1 MLTIIASM
9 ERELSV
15 LRREIFAVRSGSDLR
30 MAVVGSGKSQS
41 QAGVREILNAGSGG
55 PPRQLLMLG
64 FAGAVDQGL
73 KTGDLI
79 LSSRYHLDSPGEDFL
94 TPDTAMRQN
103 GMLAASNAGL
113 PIHYVDSLTVDGIV
127 STPAAK
133 TVLAE
138 KHRVGIVDME
148 DYWLAAAAQE
158 AQVPFVSARAVL
170 DTAEQS
176 LPSYLAGLSR
186 GRAAD
191 VLRAVA
197 VPWQVPVL
205 VGLAFQARI
214 ARLTLARF
222 ATSFI
227 RQWEREGSALAVA
240 R

>member
-1 MLTIIASM
+1 
-9 ERELSV
+9 
-15 LRREIFAVRSGSDLR
+15 
-30 MAVVGSGKSQS
+30 
-41 QAGVREILNAGSGG
+41 
-55 PPRQLLMLG
+55 MLG

-73 KTGDLI
+73 RTGDLI
-79 LSSRYHLDSPGEDFL
+79 LSSRYHLDSPDEDFL

-103 GMLAASNAGL
+103 GLLAASNVGL
-113 PIHYVDSLTVDGIV
+113 PIHHVDSLTVDGIV

-133 TVLAE
+133 TALAE
-138 KHRVGIVDME
+138 EHRVGIVDME

-170 DTAEQS
+170 DTSEQI
-176 LPSYLAGLSR
+176 LPSYLAGLSL

-197 VPWQVPVL
+197 VPWQVSVL

-227 RQWEREGSALAVA
+227 QQWEREGSALSVA